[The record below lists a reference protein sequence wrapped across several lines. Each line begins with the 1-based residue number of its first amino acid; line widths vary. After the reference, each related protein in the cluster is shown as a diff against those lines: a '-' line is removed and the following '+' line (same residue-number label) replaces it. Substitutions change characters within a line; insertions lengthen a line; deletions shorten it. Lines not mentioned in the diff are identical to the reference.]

1 MGSPDLACEE
11 GECVKPVAAGELA
24 VDVSDR
30 DGTGQG
36 SVARNLLYP
45 AISISLIV

>member
-11 GECVKPVAAGELA
+11 GECVTPVATGELA

-30 DGTGQG
+30 DGIGQ
-36 SVARNLLYP
+36 VRAL
-45 AISISLIV
+45 